1 MSSDSASIG
10 IGAMI
15 VFIALILVAAVASTI
30 IIKSVEDLQQ
40 KGEDTSSDTR
50 STLSNKIA
58 VTSVY
63 LQGDSDCEAQLFQH
77 AGFGGW
83 SATYPVGTYGGGNFL
98 DPDGDGNPD
107 AVTNDATSIIID
119 AGCEVILYDG
129 DDFSGW
135 SARLGGG
142 NHDLADINAN
152 ARPVNCGGSCNDQI
166 SALKVLGYKM
176 QIHMTPAA
184 GSGAINAGDIH
195 WIVTCESEP
204 FAGYDTDSIVS
215 SAPYGSSLLDGTNT
229 AGVNANFID
238 TEFIEQGM
246 NVKADIALKNCYPE
260 DGLNMQLT
268 IAIDGG
274 STSYYTLAFR
284 NLDVGTN
291 VLFNP

>member
-1 MSSDSASIG
+1 MTRDSASIG

-30 IIKSVEDLQQ
+30 IIKSVEELQQ
-40 KGEDTSSDTR
+40 KGEDATSDTR
-50 STLSNKIA
+50 SELSNKFT

-77 AGFGGW
+77 NGFSGW
-83 SATYPVGTYGGGNFL
+83 SATYPVGTYGGANFL
-98 DPDGDGNPD
+98 DPDSDGDEE
-107 AVTNDATSIIID
+107 AVSDDATSIIID

-129 DDFSGW
+129 ADFSGW

-142 NHDLADINAN
+142 DHNLASINAN
-152 ARPVNCGGSCNDQI
+152 ALPLNCGGDCNDQI

-184 GSGAINAGDIH
+184 GSGAIRAGDVH
-195 WIVTCESEP
+195 WVVTCESEP

-215 SAPYGSSLLDGTNT
+215 SAPYGASLLDGTNT
-229 AGVNANFID
+229 EGDNANFVD
-238 TEFIEQGM
+238 SELIEQGM
-246 NVKADIALKNCYPE
+246 YVKVDIALKICYPE
-260 DGLNMQLT
+260 EGENMKLT

-274 STSYYTLAFR
+274 STSYYILSFR
-284 NLDVGTN
+284 SLDIGTN
-291 VLFNP
+291 VFFDP